1 MHDWKKTILKS
12 NDTMDDAIRVLN
24 EEALRIV
31 MIVDDQEKLLG
42 TITDGDIRRALTKHL
57 NMSTMLSQIMHLS
70 PISIS
75 LDFTNEQILSLM
87 KKKSV
92 LQLPIIDESG
102 KIIGLKT
109 LQNIH
114 EIQTCDNTVFLMA
127 GGYGKRLKPLTN
139 DTPKPL
145 LKVGS
150 KPILE
155 IILSQFIEAGFHKFV
170 ISTHYKAQMLK
181 DYFGDGTKW
190 DVSISYVYEVDP
202 LGTAG
207 SLGLIPKI
215 NDDLPIIV
223 MNGDLLTKIDFKT
236 FLNFHSSN
244 LGVASICVREYDL
257 TVPYGV
263 VESSNQSLISIKE
276 KPVYKFFVNAGMY
289 ILNQSLLKSLDG
301 KTYLDMPILLENQ
314 LKKGL
319 KVNVFPVHEYWHI

>member
-1 MHDWKKTILKS
+1 M
-12 NDTMDDAIRVLN
+12 
-24 EEALRIV
+24 
-31 MIVDDQEKLLG
+31 
-42 TITDGDIRRALTKHL
+42 
-57 NMSTMLSQIMHLS
+57 
-70 PISIS
+70 
-75 LDFTNEQILSLM
+75 
-87 KKKSV
+87 
-92 LQLPIIDESG
+92 
-102 KIIGLKT
+102 
-109 LQNIH
+109 
-114 EIQTCDNTVFLMA
+114 
-127 GGYGKRLKPLTN
+127 
-139 DTPKPL
+139 
-145 LKVGS
+145 
-150 KPILE
+150 
-155 IILSQFIEAGFHKFV
+155 

-319 KVNVFPVHEYWHI
+319 KVNVFPVHEYWLDIGQIEQFEQAERESNIFE